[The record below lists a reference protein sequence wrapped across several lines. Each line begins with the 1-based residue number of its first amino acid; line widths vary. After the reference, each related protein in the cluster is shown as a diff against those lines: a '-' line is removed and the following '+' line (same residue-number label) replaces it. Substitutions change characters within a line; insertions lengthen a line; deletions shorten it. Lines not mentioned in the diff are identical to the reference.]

1 MKITVTESTQV
12 LNYINE
18 DGILRCSHQ
27 NVTVEAPCCNGDDC
41 GCHGQYSVYCNDCH
55 NDDLTNDEADQ
66 FVDDYISLREAS
78 DE

>member
-41 GCHGQYSVYCNDCH
+41 GCHGQSM
-55 NDDLTNDEADQ
+55 LIQPWA
-66 FVDDYISLREAS
+66 
-78 DE
+78 